1 MEVRRKDDSLA
12 HHGIQG
18 QKWGVRR
25 YQNEDGSLTD
35 AGKKRYSRGYAGKIE
50 KRLDSAKTQDEK
62 TYIIRSET
70 RKNTN
75 RSIDAEKYAA
85 AVSAATG
92 TATALGTKIATGSTV
107 AAFCAGTAAMVISSA
122 ASGAVAGGIRFVN
135 RYRNTAL
142 ANLADK
148 YGIEDSKV
156 RHVD

>member
-1 MEVRRKDDSLA
+1 MEVKRNELY

-35 AGKKRYSRGYAGKIE
+35 AGRKRYSHGYKGKIE

-75 RSIDAEKYAA
+75 RSIDAEKYAGA
-85 AVSAATG
+85 GAVATG
-92 TATALGTKIATGSTV
+92 ATVALGTKIATGSAA
-107 AAFCAGTAAMVISSA
+107 AAFVSGGASFALGLAATS
-122 ASGAVAGGIRFVN
+122 AVAGGIRFVN
-135 RYRNTAL
+135 RYRNTTL